1 MELPPKV
8 VQERLGHSTITLD
21 VYGHLFPSQDN
32 GEELAAAERDL
43 LDLHDNDNEEL
54 EAAERSLVVLCNK
67 DATWKE
73 EGCLSEP
80 ERLALSNTLGRSQ
93 VVRQWILIPPF
104 PGSNPGAP
112 ASQ

>member
-1 MELPPKV
+1 M
-8 VQERLGHSTITLD
+8 TLD

-54 EAAERSLVVLCNK
+54 EAAERSLVALCNK

-73 EGCLSEP
+73 EGCVSNP
-80 ERLALSNTLGRSQ
+80 ESLAFSMGLGRSQ
-93 VVRQWILIPPF
+93 AVRQWILIPPSG
-104 PGSNPGAP
+104 GSNPPAP
-112 ASQ
+112 AND